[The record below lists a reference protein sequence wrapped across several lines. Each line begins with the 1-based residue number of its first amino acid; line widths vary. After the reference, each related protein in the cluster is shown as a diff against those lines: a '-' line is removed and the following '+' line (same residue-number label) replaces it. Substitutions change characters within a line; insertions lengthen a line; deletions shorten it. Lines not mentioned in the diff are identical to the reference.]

1 MAVVVALLTINPS
14 MKASDRPL
22 VERRAI
28 DTLVKETIPAY
39 EAKLATALG
48 RQVPITLDVESLPL
62 GLAVFDFFE
71 QRALDT
77 LVNGLPQVASDD
89 LGKEA
94 LESKVQSVRLVYDK
108 TVETVDKA
116 VNFEDKTLVLPLLL
130 GRASDARR

>member
-1 MAVVVALLTINPS
+1 
-14 MKASDRPL
+14 
-22 VERRAI
+22 
-28 DTLVKETIPAY
+28 
-39 EAKLATALG
+39 LG

-62 GLAVFDFFE
+62 GLAVFEFFE

-77 LVNGLPQVASDD
+77 LVNGLPQVASDN

-116 VNFEDKTLVLPLLL
+116 VNFEDKTLVLRFYWDGLLML
-130 GRASDARR
+130 DGDLLADELSKRF

>member
-1 MAVVVALLTINPS
+1 
-14 MKASDRPL
+14 
-22 VERRAI
+22 
-28 DTLVKETIPAY
+28 
-39 EAKLATALG
+39 LG

-62 GLAVFDFFE
+62 GLAVFEFFE

-94 LESKVQSVRLVYDK
+94 LESKVQSIRLVYDK

-116 VNFEDKTLVLPLLL
+116 VNFEDKTLVLRFYWDGPLMLDGDLL
-130 GRASDARR
+130 ADELSKRL